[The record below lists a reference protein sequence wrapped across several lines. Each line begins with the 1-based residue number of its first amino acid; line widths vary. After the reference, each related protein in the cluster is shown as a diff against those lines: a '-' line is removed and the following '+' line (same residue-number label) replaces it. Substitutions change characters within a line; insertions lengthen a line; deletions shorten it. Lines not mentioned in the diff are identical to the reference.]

1 MAVCD
6 NTMDSIQLFLKEVT
20 EELLYNIVYDENEI
34 DYRTLSENFELKTGY
49 RPMDFFGLGNKTGR
63 GWLDFIRGIPGVQ
76 GSKKIYI
83 EVIPDSEDSN
93 SEDEDEARV
102 YKVFNT
108 TNLAKASGLLVSV
121 AQYREMILIKCCQ
134 IMKDN
139 FADLSSCK
147 DANGNTPLHII
158 AALPGLTYDCN
169 TLVKYLLQA
178 GVDPLAVNNDGQTF
192 LHIIFGGFQAE
203 NVANGGLCFTNKRVG
218 KTIWFV
224 EDTVELLELLS
235 QELSPTHT
243 ALFAKAQD
251 KNGNTVLHEWALST
265 TVQSESIEEEKIC
278 KKLLKF
284 GASLRIANHSGD
296 VPLHYACTPEL
307 FKVFLQKGAVCRARN
322 DCDESPVLF
331 ILKLSADAAFAQTSA
346 IEQIAD
352 QAFVKTTSGSISVQE
367 ALKLLEN
374 LKNILLQNKDAKESV
389 WIPDVKGN
397 IAIDLV
403 LIAIRIGSYGLGKTL
418 VTFWAAFLCSSLVQL
433 LNEMLRNATPSDM
446 KRTAKNGQSFL
457 HVLLDMG
464 DNNKHTIV
472 RETYMIQSVEIL
484 LGHNVD
490 VNAVDSKGRT
500 PLDIAYK
507 HQDKSLYKQCAD
519 LLIKHGATGK
529 HRRDISSS
537 LSTIIQSSFL
547 SRMSNLRIENETR
560 KLRSCPPRHLNNAK
574 RLTDSYVEVSVVEKY
589 RYSSE
594 VSIGSGAVSSIFVA
608 IKDENVDSL
617 SGAIECRAYALKRME
632 KAKMNPT
639 EIKRE
644 ITTLLSLNGKCENII
659 KCHEAVEDGNF
670 QYLCLDLMDGD
681 LHEFVTN
688 NDVNQVLKSNPA
700 TSVQITKEIVNG
712 LMFLHEQKFIH
723 RDLKPGNILYTT
735 DPTLHFKIA
744 DFGLTKNTSTSSM
757 MTSTGGSGVAM
768 AAGTRCWMA
777 PELVSMNSKKHTLES
792 DIFSLG
798 LVLHYL
804 HTLGNHP
811 FVNKSEPAH
820 VIERKIVEK
829 PAKLDQSLHAE
840 VASFLQ
846 VLLTKDPLKRPP
858 AAYLNQHPYLWSDRK
873 KIEFLKAVG
882 DQPEATYPAQ
892 NPNSALELRLQNTS
906 TGRNVRILS
915 WDQTIGTLYIEM
927 TTAWQ
932 RKKYRTDKVI
942 DLVRFIRNAYAH
954 KQERSP
960 QTQQDLV
967 ENIFTQVYPSLV
979 LDVFGVVQELKLE
992 KDRSSIREALSMST

>member
-1 MAVCD
+1 
-6 NTMDSIQLFLKEVT
+6 
-20 EELLYNIVYDENEI
+20 
-34 DYRTLSENFELKTGY
+34 
-49 RPMDFFGLGNKTGR
+49 MDFFGFGNRTGC

-76 GSKKIYI
+76 GRKNNYVY
-83 EVIPDSEDSN
+83 EDRNYFYEDSN
-93 SEDEDEARV
+93 YFYEDRKYVYEDSNYDYDDSNFEISEDEAHV
-102 YKVFNT
+102 YKLFNT
-108 TNLAKASGLLVSV
+108 TNLAEASGSLVSV
-121 AQYREMILIKCCQ
+121 AQYREMILIECCQ

-139 FADLSSCK
+139 FADLSRCK
-147 DANGNTPLHII
+147 NANGNTPLHLI
-158 AALPGLTYDCN
+158 AALPGVTHVCN

-178 GVDPLAVNNDGQTF
+178 GVDPLAVNNDGRTF

-203 NVANGGLCFTNKRVG
+203 DVANGALCFTNKRVG
-218 KTIWFV
+218 KTKWFV
-224 EDTVELLELLS
+224 EDRFELLELLC
-235 QELSPTHT
+235 QEISPTQT

-251 KNGNTVLHEWALST
+251 KNGNTVLHEYALST
-265 TVQSESIEEEKIC
+265 IIQQESTEEEKIC
-278 KKLLKF
+278 NNLLKF

-296 VPLHYACTPEL
+296 VPLHYAYTPEL
-307 FKVFLQKGAVCRARN
+307 FKVFLQTGAVCRARN
-322 DCDESPVLF
+322 DRDETPVLF
-331 ILKLSADAAFAQTSA
+331 ILKVSADVAYAQTSA
-346 IEQIAD
+346 MAELAD
-352 QAFVKTTSGSISVQE
+352 QGFVKTISGSIPVRKH
-367 ALKLLEN
+367 ALTLLEN

-389 WIPDVKGN
+389 WIPDIKGN
-397 IAIDLV
+397 VAIDLV
-403 LIAIRIGSYGLGKTL
+403 LIAIRIGSYDLGGLSR
-418 VTFWAAFLCSSLVQL
+418 VWDSLCSSLVQL
-433 LNEMLRNATPSDM
+433 LNEMLRNVTPSDM
-446 KRTAKNGQSFL
+446 KRTTKNGQSFL

-472 RETYMIQSVEIL
+472 RETYILQSVKIL
-484 LGHNVD
+484 LKHKVD
-490 VNAVDSKGRT
+490 VNAVDSQGRT

-507 HQDKSLYKQCAD
+507 HQDKRPSLHKQCAD
-519 LLIKHGATGK
+519 LLIKHGGSEK
-529 HRRDISSS
+529 DKRDISSS
-537 LSTIIQSSFL
+537 LSTAIQPSFL
-547 SRMSNLRIENETR
+547 SRLFNLRIENETR

-574 RLTDSYVEVSVVEKY
+574 RLTDPDAEVSVVEKY

-594 VSIGSGAVSSIFVA
+594 VSIGSGAFSSIFVA

-632 KAKMNPT
+632 KAKMNPK

-644 ITTLLSLNGKCENII
+644 ITTLLSLSGKCENII

-777 PELVSMNSKKHTLES
+777 PEPVSMNSKQHTLQS

-811 FVNKSEPAH
+811 FANESEPAH
-820 VIERKIVEK
+820 VIERKIVKK

-840 VASFLQ
+840 VVSFLQ

-882 DQPEATYPAQ
+882 NQPEAINPAEHL
-892 NPNSALELRLQNTS
+892 SLELRLQNTS

-915 WDQTIGTLYIEM
+915 WDQRIGTLYKEM
-927 TTAWQ
+927 ITA
-932 RKKYRTDKVI
+932 
-942 DLVRFIRNAYAH
+942 
-954 KQERSP
+954 
-960 QTQQDLV
+960 
-967 ENIFTQVYPSLV
+967 
-979 LDVFGVVQELKLE
+979 
-992 KDRSSIREALSMST
+992 

>member
-6 NTMDSIQLFLKEVT
+6 NTMDLIQLFLEEVT
-20 EELLYNIVYDENEI
+20 VELLYNIVYDENEI
-34 DYRTLSENFELKTGY
+34 DYRSLSENFELKTGY
-49 RPMDFFGLGNKTGR
+49 RPMDFFGFGNKTGR
-63 GWLDFIRGIPGVQ
+63 GWLDFIRKIPGVQ
-76 GSKKIYI
+76 GRKTIYI
-83 EVIPDSEDSN
+83 K
-93 SEDEDEARV
+93 DEACV

-108 TNLAKASGLLVSV
+108 TNLAKASGSLVSV

-147 DANGNTPLHII
+147 DANGNTPLHLI
-158 AALPGLTYDCN
+158 AALPGVTHDCD

-178 GVDPLAVNNDGQTF
+178 GVDPLAVNNDGRTF

-203 NVANGGLCFTNKRVG
+203 HVANGALCFTNKRVG
-218 KTIWFV
+218 KTEWFV
-224 EDTVELLELLS
+224 EDRVELLTLLS

-243 ALFAKAQD
+243 ALLAKAQD
-251 KNGNTVLHEWALST
+251 KNGSTVLHEFALST
-265 TVQSESIEEEKIC
+265 TEQPESTEEEKIC

-307 FKVFLQKGAVCRARN
+307 FKVFLQEGAVCRARN
-322 DCDESPVLF
+322 DRDESPVLF
-331 ILKLSADAAFAQTSA
+331 ILKLSADLAFAQTSA
-346 IEQIAD
+346 MAEFAD
-352 QAFVKTTSGSISVQE
+352 QGFVKTISGSISVRKH
-367 ALKLLEN
+367 ALILLEN
-374 LKNILLQNKDAKESV
+374 IKNILLQNKDAKESV

-403 LIAIRIGSYGLGKTL
+403 LIAIRIGSYDLGETL
-418 VTFWAAFLCSSLVQL
+418 VTFWAAFLCLSLVQL

-446 KRTAKNGQSFL
+446 KRTTKNGQSFL

-490 VNAVDSKGRT
+490 VNAVDSEGRT

-529 HRRDISSS
+529 HRRGISSS
-537 LSTIIQSSFL
+537 LSTTIQPSFL
-547 SRMSNLRIENETR
+547 SRMSNLRIQKETR
-560 KLRSCPPRHLNNAK
+560 KLRSCPARHLKNAK
-574 RLTDSYVEVSVVEKY
+574 RLTDPDAKVSVVEKY
-589 RYSSE
+589 RYSGE
-594 VSIGSGAVSSIFVA
+594 VSIGSGAFSSIFVA
-608 IKDENVDSL
+608 IKDENVDSR
-617 SGAIECRAYALKRME
+617 SGAIECRAYAFKRME
-632 KAKMNPT
+632 KAKMNPK

-644 ITTLLSLNGKCENII
+644 ITTLLSLSGKCENII

-688 NDVNQVLKSNPA
+688 NDVNKVLKSNPA

-777 PELVSMNSKKHTLES
+777 PELVSMNSKEHTLES

-811 FVNKSEPAH
+811 FATEGEPAH
-820 VIERKIVEK
+820 VIERKIVEN
-829 PAKLDQSLHAE
+829 PPKLDQSLRAE
-840 VASFLQ
+840 VVSFLQ
-846 VLLTKDPLKRPP
+846 VLLTKVPSRRPP
-858 AAYLNQHPYLWSDRK
+858 ATYLNQHPYLWSDRK

-882 DQPEATYPAQ
+882 DQPEAINPAEH
-892 NPNSALELRLQNTS
+892 PSSALELRLQNTS
-906 TGRNVRILS
+906 TGRIVRIRS
-915 WDQTIGTLYIEM
+915 WDLTIGMLYREM
-927 TTAWQ
+927 VTAWKF
-932 RKKYRTDKVI
+932 KKYRTDKVI

-954 KQERSP
+954 KQERSF

-967 ENIFTQVYPSLV
+967 ENIFTWLYPSLV
-979 LDVFGVVQELKLE
+979 LDVFGVVQELRLE
-992 KDRSSIREALSMST
+992 ERRSSIREALSMST

>member
-1 MAVCD
+1 MAVYD

-20 EELLYNIVYDENEI
+20 EELLYNIVYDKIDEI
-34 DYRTLSENFELKTGY
+34 DYRSLSENFKLKTGY
-49 RPMDFFGLGNKTGR
+49 RPMDFFGFGNKTGR
-63 GWLDFIRGIPGVQ
+63 RWLDFIRGIPGVQ
-76 GSKKIYI
+76 GKNKIYI
-83 EVIPDSEDSN
+83 K
-93 SEDEDEARV
+93 DEAHV

-121 AQYREMILIKCCQ
+121 AQYREMMLIKCCQ

-147 DANGNTPLHII
+147 DANGNTPLHLI
-158 AALPGLTYDCN
+158 AALPGVTYNCN

-178 GVDPLAVNNDGQTF
+178 AVDPLAANNDGQTF
-192 LHIIFGGFQAE
+192 LHIIFGGFEAE
-203 NVANGGLCFTNKRVG
+203 NVANGALCFTNKRVG
-218 KTIWFV
+218 KTKWFV
-224 EDTVELLELLS
+224 NDRVELLELLS

-243 ALFAKAQD
+243 ALLAKAQD
-251 KNGNTVLHEWALST
+251 KNGNTVLHEFALST
-265 TVQSESIEEEKIC
+265 TEQSESTEKETIC

-322 DCDESPVLF
+322 DREESPVLF
-331 ILKLSADAAFAQTSA
+331 LLKLSADLAFAETSA
-346 IEQIAD
+346 IAELAN
-352 QAFVKTTSGSISVQE
+352 QAFVKTTSIRSVQE
-367 ALKLLEN
+367 ATTLLEN
-374 LKNILLQNKDAKESV
+374 IKNILLQNKDAKESV
-389 WIPDVKGN
+389 WIPDIKGN
-397 IAIDLV
+397 IAIDVV
-403 LIAIRIGSYGLGKTL
+403 LIAIRIGSYGLSTDRYTNL
-418 VTFWAAFLCSSLVQL
+418 SLVKL
-433 LNEMLRNATPSDM
+433 LKEMLRNATPSDM
-446 KRTAKNGQSFL
+446 KWTTKNGQSFL

-464 DNNKHTIV
+464 DNNIHTIV
-472 RETYMIQSVEIL
+472 RETYMLQSVEIL
-484 LGHNVD
+484 LGHNAD
-490 VNAVDSKGRT
+490 VNAVDSLGRT

-507 HQDKSLYKQCAD
+507 HQDKSLYKKCAD
-519 LLIKHGATGK
+519 LLIKQGATGK
-529 HRRDISSS
+529 RKTDISSS
-537 LSTIIQSSFL
+537 LSTTIQPSFL
-547 SRMSNLRIENETR
+547 SRMSNLRIQNKTR
-560 KLRSCPPRHLNNAK
+560 KLRSCPARHLKNAK
-574 RLTDSYVEVSVVEKY
+574 RLTDPDAKVSVVEKY
-589 RYSSE
+589 RYSGE
-594 VSIGSGAVSSIFVA
+594 DLIGSGAFSSIFVA
-608 IKDENVDSL
+608 IKDENDDSR

-700 TSVQITKEIVNG
+700 TSVHITKEIVNG

-777 PELVSMNSKKHTLES
+777 PELVSMKTKEHTLQS

-811 FVNKSEPAH
+811 FANESEPAH
-820 VIERKIVEK
+820 VIERKIVK
-829 PAKLDQSLHAE
+829 KSAKLDQSLHAE
-840 VASFLQ
+840 VVSFLQ

-882 DQPEATYPAQ
+882 DQPEAINPAEHRS
-892 NPNSALELRLQNTS
+892 SALELRLQNTS
-906 TGRNVRILS
+906 TGRNVSTLA
-915 WDQTIGTLYIEM
+915 WDQTIRTLYIEM
-927 TTAWQ
+927 TTAWK
-932 RKKYRTDKVI
+932 RKKYRTDRLI

-954 KQERSP
+954 KQERSF

-967 ENIFTQVYPSLV
+967 ENIFTPVYPSLV
-979 LDVFGVVQELKLE
+979 LDVFGVVQELRLE
-992 KDRSSIREALSMST
+992 EDRSSIREALSMST